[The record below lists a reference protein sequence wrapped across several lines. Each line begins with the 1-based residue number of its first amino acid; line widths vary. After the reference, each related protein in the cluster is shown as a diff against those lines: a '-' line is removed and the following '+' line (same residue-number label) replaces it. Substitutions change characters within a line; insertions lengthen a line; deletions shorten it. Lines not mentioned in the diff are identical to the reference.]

1 MNIINFFH
9 AANDII
15 FQYYIILLLYH
26 FNVFGY
32 NSTSI
37 EMFVCFFLI
46 YLFLTVKAPLP
57 KKSLVFAA
65 RQIAN
70 NLSQIAKKL

>member
-9 AANDII
+9 LVSDVIFQYFFFHVVSDII
-15 FQYYIILLLYH
+15 FNTIYRLLYH

-37 EMFVCFFLI
+37 AMLVYFYCHLSSAVIFFSFS
-46 YLFLTVKAPLP
+46 FL
-57 KKSLVFAA
+57 
-65 RQIAN
+65 
-70 NLSQIAKKL
+70 